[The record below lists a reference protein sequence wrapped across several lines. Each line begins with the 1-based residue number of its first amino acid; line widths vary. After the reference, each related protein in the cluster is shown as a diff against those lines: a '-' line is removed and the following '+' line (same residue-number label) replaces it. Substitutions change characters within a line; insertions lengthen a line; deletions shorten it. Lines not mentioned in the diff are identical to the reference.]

1 MKILVTGCGGEIG
14 LGIGRILQKE
24 NITSSIIGCDIHE
37 DHAGTFVFNRV
48 EIISR
53 ADSSTYLDSI
63 NCLIKKYNI
72 DVVIPTSEPELRVLA
87 INELYKKVASKIIMA
102 NPQALEVGF
111 DKLATAEMLRIN
123 NLPYPWTMPVKEGN
137 PRELPCIIKGRFGSG
152 SRNISVVENDLLE
165 FYTIHRQQDIW
176 QEYLTPDDQ
185 EFTCGLFRSASGE
198 TRTITIR
205 RVLKGDHT
213 VSGEVVENNDID
225 DLLISIANV
234 LQLTGSINVQL
245 RLANNRPVVFEINPR
260 FSSTVV
266 FRHILGFKDLIWC
279 LEDKEKKPI
288 SKYLPPKP
296 GTRFY
301 RGDTE
306 YIKLPYSDKEEVNYV

>member
-1 MKILVTGCGGEIG
+1 MRILVTGCGGEIA
-14 LGIGRILQKE
+14 LGIGRILQRE
-24 NITSSIIGCDIHE
+24 NITSSIIGCDIHD

-53 ADSSTYLDSI
+53 ADSRTYLDSV
-63 NCLIKKYNI
+63 NCLINKYHI
-72 DVVIPTSEPELRVLA
+72 DVVIPTSEPELRVLVN
-87 INELYKKVASKIIMA
+87 NELYEKVASKIIMA

-111 DKLATAEMLRIN
+111 DKLATVEMLKIN

-137 PRELPCIIKGRFGSG
+137 PRELPCIIKSRFGSG
-152 SRNISVVENDLLE
+152 SKNVSVVENDMLE
-165 FYTIHRQQDIW
+165 YYSIYRQQDIW

-198 TRTITIR
+198 IRTITFR
-205 RVLKGDHT
+205 RVLKEGHT

-225 DLLISIANV
+225 NLLISIANV
-234 LQLTGSINVQL
+234 LKLTGSINVQL

-266 FRHILGFKDLIWC
+266 FRHILGFKDLVWC
-279 LEDKEKKPI
+279 LEDKVKKPI
-288 SKYLPPKP
+288 SEYFPPTQ

-306 YIKLPYSDKEEVNYV
+306 YIKLPNSDKAEVNYV

>member
-1 MKILVTGCGGEIG
+1 MRILVTGCGGEIG

-24 NITSSIIGCDIHE
+24 KIASDIVGCDIHE

-48 EIISR
+48 EIVSR

-63 NCLIKKYNI
+63 NCLINKYHI

-87 INELYKKVASKIIMA
+87 NNELYKKVASMIIMA
-102 NPQALEVGF
+102 NPQALELGF
-111 DKLATAEMLRIN
+111 DKLATAEMLKLN
-123 NLPYPWTMPVKEGN
+123 NLPYPWTMTVKQGN
-137 PRELPCIIKGRFGSG
+137 PKELPCIIKSRFGSG
-152 SRNISVVENDLLE
+152 SRNVSVVENDLLE
-165 FYTIHRQQDIW
+165 FYALHRQEDIW
-176 QEYLTPDDQ
+176 QEYLKPDDQ
-185 EFTCGLFRSASGE
+185 EFTCGLFRSACGE
-198 TRTITIR
+198 TRAIAFR
-205 RVLKGDHT
+205 RVLRGDHT

-225 DLLISIANV
+225 DLLIRIAKV

-245 RLANNRPVVFEINPR
+245 RLVNNRPVVFEINPR

-266 FRHILGFKDLIWC
+266 FRHLLGFKDLIWC
-279 LEDKEKKPI
+279 LEDKAKKPI

-301 RGDTE
+301 RGDME
-306 YIKLPYSDKEEVNYV
+306 YIKLPYSG

>member
-24 NITSSIIGCDIHE
+24 NITSSTIGCDIHE
-37 DHAGTFVFNRV
+37 DHAGAFVFNRV

-63 NCLIKKYNI
+63 NSLIKKYDI

-87 INELYKKVASKIIMA
+87 NKELYKKVASKIIMA
-102 NPQALEVGF
+102 NPQTLEVGF
-111 DKLATAEMLRIN
+111 DKLATAEMLRVN

-137 PRELPCIIKGRFGSG
+137 PKELPCIIKSRFGG
-152 SRNISVVENDLLE
+152 SRNVSVVQNDLLE
-165 FYTIHRQQDIW
+165 FYAIHRQEDIW

-185 EFTCGLFRSASGE
+185 EFTCGLFCSASGE
-198 TRTITIR
+198 IRTIAIK

-213 VSGEVVENNDID
+213 VAGEIVENSDIN

-234 LQLTGSINVQL
+234 LQLKGSINVQL
-245 RLANNRPVVFEINPR
+245 RLSNNRPVVFEINPR
-260 FSSTVV
+260 FSST
-266 FRHILGFKDLIWC
+266 LGFKDLIWC
-279 LEDKEKKPI
+279 LEDKAKKPI

-306 YIKLPYSDKEEVNYV
+306 YIKLLDS